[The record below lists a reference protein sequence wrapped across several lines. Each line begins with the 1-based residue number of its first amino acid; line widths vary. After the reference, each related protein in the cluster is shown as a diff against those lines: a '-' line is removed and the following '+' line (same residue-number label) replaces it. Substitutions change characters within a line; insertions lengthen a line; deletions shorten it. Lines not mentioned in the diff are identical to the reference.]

1 MSFKC
6 PACERP
12 LLNRRR
18 PKCAFCGAEIPA
30 ELLMNAEQR
39 GAKMR
44 QAGLCIN
51 LGAITKMANEEEK
64 RRRLKK
70 MFEKQDDGT
79 NRY

>member
-39 GAKMR
+39 GA
-44 QAGLCIN
+44 
-51 LGAITKMANEEEK
+51 ITKMANEEEK